1 MTGWW
6 RGDGRCSHQRGGTGA
21 EAPRRGARHGV
32 RQGTVPRYGA
42 RPRPF
47 ALRAP
52 RSRQLFQT
60 PLEALAM
67 PDAWKRCV
75 GCARASEP

>member
-1 MTGWW
+1 MVWW
-6 RGDGRCSHQRGGTGA
+6 RGDGRCSHQRGGSGAEAGA
-21 EAPRRGARHGV
+21 EAPRRGALHGARHSA
-32 RQGTVPRYGA
+32 RYGA

-52 RSRQLFQT
+52 RSRKLFES

-75 GCARASEP
+75 GCARVG